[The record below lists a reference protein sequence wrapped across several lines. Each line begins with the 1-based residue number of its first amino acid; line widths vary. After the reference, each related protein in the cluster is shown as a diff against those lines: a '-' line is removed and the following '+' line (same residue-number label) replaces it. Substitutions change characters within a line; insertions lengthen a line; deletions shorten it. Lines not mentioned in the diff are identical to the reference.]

1 MISVSM
7 KNVSKSFGSN
17 RVLKDVTFETQDGE
31 IFGMLGPSGAGKTT
45 IINILTKQLNVDS
58 GTCYVNAESNEIGL
72 MLEHDGLFT
81 RLSALDNLIVFEDIY
96 GIPRQR
102 TLEALESVG
111 LSDAKKTVVDKL
123 SKGMRQRLVLAR
135 AVLHKPKILFLDEP
149 TSALDPMT
157 ARGIHK
163 LIYDLRANG
172 STIFLTTHNM
182 EEATQLCDRVVM
194 LHKGRII
201 EEGTPKEICGKHH
214 AVKTVMDL
222 EGVFIQLTG
231 GGFDIETSTDAKGA
245 H

>member
-7 KNVSKSFGSN
+7 KNVGKSFGDN
-17 RVLKDVTFETQDGE
+17 KVLKDVTFETQEGE

-45 IINILTKQLNVDS
+45 IINILTKQLTQDS
-58 GTCYVNAESNEIGL
+58 GEYYVSAKSDEIGL

-81 RLSALDNLIVFEDIY
+81 RLSAFDNLIVFEDIY
-96 GIPRQR
+96 GIPRKR
-102 TLEALESVG
+102 TLEALEKVG
-111 LSDAKKTVVDKL
+111 LSNAKKTKVDNL

-135 AVLHKPKILFLDEP
+135 AVLHRPKILFLDEP

-163 LIYDLRANG
+163 LIHDLRDSG

-182 EEATQLCDRVVM
+182 EEATYLCDWVVM
-194 LHKGRII
+194 LHKGTII
-201 EEGTPKEICGKHH
+201 EQGAPKEICERRN

-222 EGVFIQLTG
+222 ESVFVELTG
-231 GGFDIETSTDAKGA
+231 GGLE
-245 H
+245 